1 MSPLSKK
8 IDDLLTSNA
17 LTKMQLDQAIDILQ
31 PIFKDRSD
39 AVVEIVLKDNQVFAQ
54 ALKVL
59 EVADKCAYHTLN
71 LATLRVRIF
80 DVLVGI
86 VRDFEKTELIN
97 AQLQR
102 DFEAGISLNK
112 VENILY
118 HTNLFLYK
126 LIYRPNFEKALLFGQ
141 KTLNLIMA
149 EAEMFEEKLRLFSNF
164 IQCYS
169 LMGQFEDAQKFIA
182 EGEKYFSLSASSAYQ
197 ALYILAVS
205 TYHNEQGNFEAAI
218 HLIQTHRPLLEKQEA
233 YPSMYFFTL
242 NQLSYALLN
251 SGHNEEGSQILEQAM
266 VAARKFHTFEETHF
280 FARWYALKALSQLS
294 QPALFLLSKEM
305 LEKSLKIYH
314 LLYDGEAQHPAQAF
328 VHLLLA
334 KLFYINKHYSHA
346 LTHSHQAQ
354 AIFTK
359 ILNGK
364 NTFQSLEL
372 EKLLIDLKQ

>member
-17 LTKMQLDQAIDILQ
+17 LTKMQLDQAVDILQ
-31 PIFKDRSD
+31 PAFQDRSD
-39 AVVEIVLKDNQVFAQ
+39 AIVEIVLKDPRVFAQ

-71 LATLRVRIF
+71 LTTLRVRVF

-112 VENILY
+112 VEVILY

-126 LIYRPNFEKALLFGQ
+126 LIYRPNFEKALLFGK
-141 KTLNLIMA
+141 KTLDLIMV
-149 EAEMFEEKLRLFSNF
+149 ESEMFEEKLRLFSNF

-169 LMGQFEDAQKFIA
+169 LMGEFEEAQKFIA
-182 EGEKYFSLSASSAYQ
+182 EGEKYFSLAASSAYQ

-205 TYHNEQGNFEAAI
+205 AYHNERGNFEATI
-218 HLIQTHRPLLEKQEA
+218 DLIQTYRPLLEKQQA

-266 VAARKFHTFEETHF
+266 IAARKFHTFEETHF

-294 QPALFLLSKEM
+294 QPALFLSSKEM

-314 LLYDGEAQHPAQAF
+314 LLYGGEVQHPTQAF
-328 VHLLLA
+328 VYLLLA
-334 KLFYINKHYSHA
+334 KLFYLNKHDDQALTYSHHA
-346 LTHSHQAQ
+346 KV
-354 AIFTK
+354 IFTK
-359 ILNGK
+359 ILKGHH
-364 NTFQSLEL
+364 TFESLEL
-372 EKLLIDLKQ
+372 EKLLSDLNQ